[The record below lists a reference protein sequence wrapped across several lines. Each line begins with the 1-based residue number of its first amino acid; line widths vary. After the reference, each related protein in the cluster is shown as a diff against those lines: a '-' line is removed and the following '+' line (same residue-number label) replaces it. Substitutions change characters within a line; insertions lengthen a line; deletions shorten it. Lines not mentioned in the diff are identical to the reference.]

1 MVQQAQRLSKSRDD
15 RFLFG
20 VAGGLAEYF
29 DIDPVLVRVGW
40 VLLTVA
46 TGGIG
51 LLVYIVMAIVTPDG
65 RRQVSKSAAG
75 EDAVD
80 DLSDSVDEPDPVPA
94 LFKKAHR
101 QEHTGHRPHR
111 GRGHHSAQQLG
122 CLRLDT
128 VGHRLACGNSGP
140 GSHNSHSIDPA
151 RYLMNAGKTRMRRR
165 GFSLFGLLLVAIGAV
180 LLLNT
185 TSVLPF
191 GIWFELVDF
200 WPVLLVIIGA
210 KIMLA
215 PRWPLVGAGLV
226 ALIIVGTVTAASLT
240 LPPYQNRGPLR
251 VTYVEPLADT
261 EILRLSMGFAGGR
274 VELTSDP
281 ASISRYPRLLAADFG
296 NRPAR
301 VIHYQTGR
309 LTKIYLSTE
318 GAVIEFASGRRLCQ
332 GRTRIGFGWTR
343 SQLFSERNSGLA
355 SDGLPGRGCR
365 SRDQGRGCGPG
376 PRSERPQS
384 SQTRGWRGR
393 LRHKNPASY
402 GRGTD

>member
-1 MVQQAQRLSKSRDD
+1 
-15 RFLFG
+15 
-20 VAGGLAEYF
+20 
-29 DIDPVLVRVGW
+29 
-40 VLLTVA
+40 
-46 TGGIG
+46 
-51 LLVYIVMAIVTPDG
+51 
-65 RRQVSKSAAG
+65 
-75 EDAVD
+75 
-80 DLSDSVDEPDPVPA
+80 
-94 LFKKAHR
+94 
-101 QEHTGHRPHR
+101 
-111 GRGHHSAQQLG
+111 
-122 CLRLDT
+122 
-128 VGHRLACGNSGP
+128 
-140 GSHNSHSIDPA
+140 
-151 RYLMNAGKTRMRRR
+151 MNAGKTRMRRR

-281 ASISRYPRLLAADFG
+281 ASVSRYPRLLAADFG

-301 VIHYQTGR
+301 VIHDQTGR

-318 GAVIEFASGRRLCQ
+318 GTVIEFASEDGYARDAP
-332 GRTRIGFGWTR
+332 G
-343 SQLFSERNSGLA
+343 SG
-355 SDGLPGRGCR
+355 SDGLEASFSVSGIVDWHLMVSPDVAVDLEIKAGAADLDLDLRDLKVRRLVVGAGASDIRILLPTDAGQTDVEIAAGVTDIEILVPRGVAAHITSDAFFNSTSIDTARFPDTRDGHR
-365 SRDQGRGCGPG
+365 SPDYYNAENRVSIEIDAVAADITI
-376 PRSERPQS
+376 S
-384 SQTRGWRGR
+384 
-393 LRHKNPASY
+393 
-402 GRGTD
+402 